1 MKQFLRSTLLRST
14 LPLAALVAGLALWA
28 APARAITVYGGDLTI
43 GAGDTAYVSFAC
55 AETEV
60 ARDDGSAK
68 RVNVRIS
75 ANPAGVV
82 ALYRVLSDGSLTTAA
97 SIPMYETV
105 GTSSLPIYEGEIA
118 VRGATPGQTT
128 VTLAV
133 GDATATFN
141 VTVTEP
147 TTITFRDTAGQ
158 PATSFIVGESDT
170 ALSGR
175 IVLDFGYKLPQ
186 DVSFGVT
193 SSDTANIAFTTPLPA
208 YKDSLQ
214 TRFDYTPLNGPANI
228 LLTFTGDVAYQN
240 GAVVTVTITNVPP
253 VLQSP
258 TGTEE
263 SPTPISVLQGATRTF
278 TAIARDVRADTLTF
292 HWLVN
297 GGEVATTTGTV
308 QPGGQVVS
316 SADLQIDTDETLVSV
331 YVDDGTD
338 VSRYGFWQVTLTD
351 SADILFTDECTVLP
365 IVLRGGNGQ
374 ATFHRAGRPDDQFDD
389 IPAPHNRVTGNKFE
403 TPGTIFVSAQPVDG
417 TYPFGWS
424 FSDPA
429 VAVDPADLY
438 VPNPSTAPI
447 QIRVPGAGD
456 GATLRYFSSKPYWM
470 YADIDNFGDFDQD
483 GLSDDWE
490 SYYLDGGKDASMHVF
505 SEWGTLAVTTPTGEY
520 GPSGTTWS
528 GDGTW
533 FNLEDTPDNDRI
545 PTREYEEIENVWT
558 DDPHYVPDMVNLV
571 RVFKYPLGGG
581 YIDYGTCV
589 GDNVG
594 EIYTI
599 GGLTSYENLPRQ
611 STALKP
617 FFSNILEFRGLP
629 QSASEDKNNPNWIS
643 YGYPGVLDTAVA
655 QMNGVLRGNSPATDP
670 TVADT
675 DGDILEDGWEYYFW
689 TTILYENSPE
699 NWRAYDPSQTLY
711 PVLNPGGGA
720 NFQTAGLPL
729 LRRDLEGYEE
739 AFDGGLFVRYGDQTF
754 QPELIRDECY
764 YGSPNLDPTTRS
776 NGPNFLTNTPVAW
789 TPYYEGA
796 SEVPTPAVVF
806 TLGDPDTG
814 LKVYTRDGHVDALGR
829 AKLFYDPYP
838 EDFVDQFGN
847 STYAGQEGA
856 YPQGIMAEAEPGEIK
871 GAFVNF
877 MTGEFFLPGYD
888 YYPPHIQEVIGSR
901 DAVATAHYRT
911 LNGLFPK
918 YWLLSQ
924 FDPMDPL
931 VLKWDGSMP
940 GYPDFEAILEAVGIA
955 PGRWNPVS
963 DLDGDGLTNYEEY
976 FLGTNPLHWD
986 TDFDGL
992 PDGWEVLFL
1001 LDPHNPRDASE
1012 NPDGDYMYAVGPYR
1026 HCDAYL
1032 YDYFQDTYWNG
1043 QVSLGFIPGAGAHGA
1058 PFGNPNIPFTSR
1070 EEFYVQKWMIGKD
1083 DSGSYPNFVSAVYP
1097 DDWWDYDRAV
1107 PIKSMN
1113 PRNDDS
1119 NDDHIPDGWALYA
1132 GYRPAGSID
1141 LIDHVWLPFFGPL
1154 PPFCPQPLRPDPDD
1168 AQGDGLGWL
1177 QEFENW
1183 TMYNTRQG
1191 QIDGGTYL
1199 EENQMPGKYHT
1210 AEWYRPTAVEW
1221 TNKTYPTDPWH
1232 GDTDGDG
1239 VPDASEYRE
1248 ADYDWNGDGDT
1259 LVNLNPCSADTRLDR
1274 FPDSWHYMTGTYDT
1288 TNALGGDKLGL
1299 FGAYGDPDKDG
1310 LPNYQE
1316 YLAGAVYGWRY
1327 DYWYSPDNEELWVPA
1342 GPEDGTFG
1350 IYQGLHSMKDD
1361 KLARR
1366 IAADPYIAANYS
1378 VDPIGPGVTR
1388 LVDVGAVD
1396 DPPVPI
1402 PADAYP
1408 YGKSVHFQ
1416 PYRASD
1422 FFRGR
1427 PSGARVSE
1435 IIGTVQRLEKR
1446 WQREIT
1452 HVRKVLVGYTADGEP
1467 EFEEETITA
1476 GGWDE
1481 TFSPTLNDLAK
1492 AEEDPQFKV
1501 SVIANYMQRVY
1512 ALTHDRL
1519 GRFMLDED
1527 PITGE
1532 LKSTAFIS
1540 LDEYFALYPGWP
1552 KAESDLRDYMYS
1564 YGRSPAPWEPDN
1576 VQVVD
1581 PGVPV
1586 LWAFMTPKD
1595 LFPACMPRNPDT
1607 DNDGMDDYWEV
1618 YHALNPLYG
1627 GSPDIGG
1634 AGSYPDQDRA
1644 DHHMYGLGSTR
1655 DWYMQ
1660 PNPTYVRVLTGGFAV
1675 SREPRAFYNMLAGYL
1690 MEAAHF
1696 DYKTRPWLAGDRFAD
1711 PDQDGLS
1718 NQEEC
1723 YNYLLNDVL
1732 HHTDPSPHWF
1742 TDTSYLES
1750 YVNLY
1755 YAPDAELASTFWWW
1769 DKDLLETDADA
1780 PSYLFDFEINEGF
1793 DTDNDNISDRVELTQ
1808 DDNNGVTDPLDLDSP
1823 RKRKAL
1829 YFDGYAAARTRNP
1842 YYHDKFTLTS
1852 YTVEFWVRPQ
1862 RLPEPGRRM
1871 TLVQRPVLMPV
1882 DDSSGATHWR
1892 IRNTFLIQLD
1902 ELGRVHA
1909 QVDNDALET
1918 VSSATTVSSGRL
1930 VPDHWAHIA
1939 VVMDSVED
1947 RLAIYING
1955 EHAGSVGAGL
1965 KPCTGGLFGFQWQS
1979 PTGTQEAPETA
1990 NLYDYSPAPIVLGAY
2005 DRNPWGIVSG
2015 PYETYP
2021 WGTSIRATIA
2031 GQSEPDFDPDQ
2042 YFVGWMDEV
2051 RIWDR
2056 CRSQA
2061 EILNNMSKRFTKA
2074 DIEAINHQ
2082 RFRWEVTGWEPDRV
2096 GVNLLAAT
2104 ANTDFPQK
2112 LLYHYSFDNLPD
2124 VMAARDRDTSFLE
2137 YFTADADPFPAGWQ
2151 SETVSAYR
2159 PNPFWTA
2166 PMWYHYRTLMFPH
2179 LVPWWYTAAHRSNI
2193 YTDYSYVPWIE
2204 NTVAHLPQTPALDMK
2219 GLFPNW
2225 DNTFVEEEGLE
2236 RWALM
2241 SYRYRSPLDWLNDAM
2256 IPPDFTPYRQDDVVP
2271 AQLPASGSTDVQ
2283 LSLIK
2288 NPMNPYVMFYRTAV
2302 SGPME
2307 VSPSAFAGKL
2317 DYYGRYTGIPVLSD
2331 MLPLLDAVADIDVEM
2346 WDGKGRGTELSAI
2359 DTDGDGMPDWWEI
2372 AQGLDPNSATGINGA
2387 YGDPDHDG
2395 LDNYAEYLARTSPYR
2410 YDTDSDGYSDYYSR
2424 PNNRELTYGELY
2436 DDGDGMDNAWEI
2448 ACHLDPNRFDATD
2461 DYDNDGWTNWEEY
2474 MAGTRPDI
2482 ADEFPEPSF
2491 NVAFYYNG
2499 ENVYAG
2505 ENGELDLDLPGRPLV
2520 ETYGEKTAGA
2530 EMGGHFD
2537 GRYQSVRSEGLD
2549 GDETLAKARF
2559 RERYPNGITV
2569 GESVHVTGFGLYQL
2583 DGYPV
2588 ADGAEVTL
2596 IVKGQLT
2603 TATVSQYELDPNFG
2617 LVAEVKAGGADYSGD
2632 GIALLRYSTGEIFT
2646 KGVIGNVYKTAY
2658 SVAGRAFP
2666 YTAVGMHRMP
2676 TGVHDHM
2683 VSGWNRFLGWL
2694 DLDGDE
2700 QWTPGAEP
2708 MGLSLPRPS
2717 LVSWD
2722 TVETTIPL
2730 TDSLWDFPRLG
2741 WADALEAVTNLVP
2754 TEYVVWF
2761 SYISD
2766 ITKDPDSQKATTNAT
2781 GRVAYDD
2788 FDGDGLDAYQ
2798 ESLAGVKGG
2807 KPVLDPENRD
2817 TAGDGRLDYDSQS
2830 AAGALTWGELYDDG
2844 DRLPSRWEADN
2855 GTDPDR
2861 YDAEDDPDG
2870 DGWTNYEEYLAG
2882 TSPTDASSF
2891 PKPIISATFLYDG
2904 DYAAA
2909 TNGAANPALATYSER
2924 RKGTY
2929 LDGNSAKGIYMGG
2942 SPDGVYALGDGY
2954 AANGLVF
2961 GSSGTRTVSGST
2973 FAATKLPYGNV
2984 RSARVTI
2991 LGSENTLEATEFNPE
3006 MLQVAIDPD
3015 GSSIYIEK
3023 EGGYVLSTGAYNG
3036 QVFMIEYEVEGY
3048 TYPFTASG
3056 FIRTKGTHA
3065 IGGYNRFFGW
3075 IDGDSNG
3082 TWNDGEPAGLS
3093 LYNASY
3099 VGQGSTTVTVP
3110 LTDELFGF
3118 PRISWPAATNANV
3131 TSYRVMIW
3139 DGNGDS
3145 ALVDENGKFVE
3156 GIVVE
3161 APRTFIQEGDYIE
3174 HGVRGLNIG
3183 AGETDTFTWSA
3194 FSNNGLEEEILAEG
3208 DFVVSL
3214 VPNVGA
3220 RRKMKAVSP
3229 ISGSTVCGSLVE
3241 FKWEMDWRTEG
3252 VTFEIKNSS
3261 GTTVLNRYIPFP
3273 VRHGKITDD
3282 DYYYTYIPQLEDG
3295 RSIVNLPTGSY
3306 TYTIKPNIRTTSS
3319 AITAAEKAGVS
3330 GSFAIDNSRDASR
3343 VCAAIK
3349 GHVHYYGRLANA
3361 QVPGKVVV
3369 QAYPL
3374 ASGTRTS
3381 LGLSGNPVARATANN
3396 NGEFALHGLSAG
3408 RYAVVGWV
3416 DSDGDGRFGDGD
3428 TQGFGFLG
3436 GSASPIQVPGWCP
3449 ALAITNSPDRVAVDL
3464 EDVHVVL
3471 RDRDTDGDGKPESY
3485 TGSAAQWKAA
3495 TLRTFPNFTQAQIEA
3510 LGWVTSYL
3518 FSTNDLAGSSISTE
3532 TQEGATTLHRNYFRS
3547 VIQAPR
3553 TFFHEED
3560 LRRCE
3565 QYLEETDENGRPT
3578 GNLLPTGSYVGYG
3591 FNLGTTNSIV
3601 MTWWVNASDG
3611 VSSQTI
3617 KADSFRIFAGT
3628 EPDRRAMKARY
3639 PTQLTKVH
3647 GNVVEFEWEMDWR
3660 NAGVQFDLY
3669 RIGDID
3675 EGEPRFWEPHERVP
3689 VVTNLTIAFPIC
3701 RGRTDTDHYYYTA
3714 TPQLAIEKSFL
3725 PLEDGVYEY
3734 TISERTR
3741 VDQTVF
3747 QRKAVTERFQLDN
3760 SGDLRGL
3767 YDVSGNIRYYGK
3779 LMERKAVATSGETA
3793 TQAGKLKYELTVD
3806 PAEVSPGAMCVLLVR
3821 AKQGD
3826 ESAGNWYDED
3836 GAATWAEEFFNDSAA
3851 NGILYANSTTNSSA
3865 WSGTIDYETGR
3876 ISVHFAS
3883 PGPDAGL
3890 TIRVARKTFPAPLY
3904 LQAFRLSDPGAAR
3917 TCTGV
3922 AGVPT
3927 AQKIQTAKGNFT
3939 IENLAQGDY
3948 AIRAFVDSNG
3958 NGAADPWETQ
3968 GVAELTSTASPNLNG
3983 NAAPIT
3989 VTDDVRGLMIVLHD
4003 RDTDNDL
4010 LPDAWE
4016 FWRNGNLN
4024 TSGYDRTD
4032 SSSGGLFWWQE
4043 YADGVLDSD
4052 PRTPDTDL
4060 DGLTDAMEILV
4071 TGTDT
4076 HLWDTDGD
4084 GVGDLEEFLVGSDPL
4099 DAEVAVP
4106 YTVPA
4111 LAFDEA
4117 GVPYVEIAYPALK
4130 PGVVLTYEL
4139 QRRESLAD
4147 GEWMTVAEHSVANT
4161 DGAVYY
4167 SRYDGV
4173 NDHLSEPGTAV
4184 LKPADQAAEEVDLTT
4199 GFYRVKVFADYGR
4212 MVDNGDGTW
4221 SYWTWAKASSGVYS
4235 FKEVARG
4242 EGTLVRDADGNW
4254 KFVDDATGLRKT
4266 LVRDENGNWKFQ
4278 N

>member
-1 MKQFLRSTLLRST
+1 MKQFLHASTLRPRLASAALALAFGLLAAPPAAAAPSFMMTELPLSANDDPQMVSFQCDPADLVQGAAAMAYVPNANIVKLYAVNAMTGEMSLSGGPSVTIPMTMVFGSFFVEPVSPGTVTLTVTLGGATAT
-14 LPLAALVAGLALWA
+14 LPITVSEPDNIVFTRAGSTVLYYPEGGQQTLHLDFGYNLPQTVTFQIQSTDDGSHVTFDQATLVAPMRSSGADFAFNAL
-28 APARAITVYGGDLTI
+28 D
-43 GAGDTAYVSFAC
+43 GANPSSVTFTFTGDTAYQGGA
-55 AETEV
+55 
-60 ARDDGSAK
+60 SA
-68 RVNVRIS
+68 
-75 ANPAGVV
+75 
-82 ALYRVLSDGSLTTAA
+82 
-97 SIPMYETV
+97 TV
-105 GTSSLPIYEGEIA
+105 M
-118 VRGATPGQTT
+118 
-128 VTLAV
+128 
-133 GDATATFN
+133 
-141 VTVTEP
+141 
-147 TTITFRDTAGQ
+147 
-158 PATSFIVGESDT
+158 
-170 ALSGR
+170 
-175 IVLDFGYKLPQ
+175 
-186 DVSFGVT
+186 
-193 SSDTANIAFTTPLPA
+193 
-208 YKDSLQ
+208 
-214 TRFDYTPLNGPANI
+214 
-228 LLTFTGDVAYQN
+228 
-240 GAVVTVTITNVPP
+240 ITNVPP
-253 VLQSP
+253 VLQYPSRDP
-258 TGTEE
+258 DN
-263 SPTPISVLQGATRTF
+263 PTPIQALAGAPFNFNATATDASSVDRESL
-278 TAIARDVRADTLTF
+278 VYNWSNSADTGPSISAR
-292 HWLVN
+292 V
-297 GGEVATTTGTV
+297 
-308 QPGGQVVS
+308 
-316 SADLQIDTDETLVSV
+316 SADGEIITVTASDKDGGTSETG
-331 YVDDGTD
+331 Y
-338 VSRYGFWQVTLTD
+338 FQVTLLE
-351 SADILFTDECTVLP
+351 SSKILFTDEIT
-365 IVLRGGNGQ
+365 IMAIKDKGGNGAADFVINPDTTGLDDASNPWNEAVGNDFKASNDMMVQ
-374 ATFHRAGRPDDQFDD
+374 A
-389 IPAPHNRVTGNKFE
+389 ILAP
-403 TPGTIFVSAQPVDG
+403 G
-417 TYPFGWS
+417 TYPFGWY
-424 FSDPA
+424 FANPELA
-429 VAVDPADLY
+429 ADPADLWI
-438 VPNPSTAPI
+438 PNPSTRSI
-447 QIRVPGAGD
+447 GVNTPGEGI
-456 GATLRYFSSKPYWM
+456 TVIRYFSSNAFKDYFNENDGLDPHKP
-470 YADIDNFGDFDQD
+470 IDNFGDFDQD
-483 GLSDDWE
+483 GLSDNWE
-490 SYYLDGGKDASMHVF
+490 AYYLDGGKDAAQYRFDM
-505 SEWGTLAVTTPTGEY
+505 WGSLAITTGRGLY
-520 GPSGTTWS
+520 GPSGTAFS
-528 GDGTW
+528 GGT
-533 FNLEDTPDNDRI
+533 FYNLEDTPDNDRV
-545 PTREYEEIENVWT
+545 PTARYEEIDNVWT
-558 DDPHYVPDMVNLV
+558 EDPHFFPDGDNKV
-571 RVFKYPLGGG
+571 RVFVYPLVNGGN
-581 YIDYGTCV
+581 YVDYGTH
-589 GDNVG
+589 VG
-594 EIYTI
+594 EEDVTYVSPSVT
-599 GGLTSYENLPRQ
+599 GRAYDVLASKR
-611 STALKP
+611 SAAAKP
-617 FFSNILEFRGLP
+617 FFSNILEFRGL
-629 QSASEDKNNPNWIS
+629 QQTSSEISADIENSPNWIS
-643 YGYPGVLDTAVA
+643 WGYPGLLSRTNLAV
-655 QMNGVLRGNSPATDP
+655 RGNCPGTDP

-675 DGDILEDGWEYYFW
+675 DGDGMEDGWEYYFW
-689 TTILYENSPE
+689 TTILYENKPE
-699 NWRAYDPSQTLY
+699 FWRAYDPTFTLY
-711 PVLNPGGGA
+711 PNLAPGGSADFRATGI
-720 NFQTAGLPL
+720 PL
-729 LRRDLEGYEE
+729 MRRALEGYEAE
-739 AFDGGLFVRYGDQTF
+739 WDGGLFVRYAPQTF
-754 QPELIRDECY
+754 EPELIRDECY

-776 NGPNFLTNTPVAW
+776 NKPNYLTNAPIASVA
-789 TPYYEGA
+789 YYDDPMDE
-796 SEVPTPAVVF
+796 EPTPAVVF
-806 TLGDPDTG
+806 TMGG
-814 LKVYTRDGHVDALGR
+814 LEVYTRDGHVDALGR
-829 AKLFYDPYP
+829 AKLFFNPR
-838 EDFVDQFGN
+838 QFADYIDADGN
-847 STYAGQEGA
+847 PHISYAGQEGT
-856 YPQGIMAEAEPGEIK
+856 YPSAIGADTEPGEIP
-871 GAFVNF
+871 GAYVDFL
-877 MTGEFFLPGYD
+877 TGQFFLPGYD
-888 YYPPHIQEVIGSR
+888 AFPTYIQEVIGSR
-901 DAVATAHYRT
+901 EAELSASYRT

-918 YWLLSQ
+918 AWLLNQ
-924 FDPMDPL
+924 FDPRSE
-931 VLKWDGSMP
+931 DGGLMP
-940 GYPDFEAILEAVGIA
+940 NIAQPNFGEILGALGLSA
-955 PGRWNPVS
+955 AMWNPGN
-963 DLDGDGLTNYEEY
+963 DLDGDGVPDIDEFYV
-976 FLGTNPLHWD
+976 GTNPLHWD
-986 TDFDGL
+986 TDNDGL
-992 PDGWEVLFL
+992 PDGWELLFD
-1001 LDPHNPRDASE
+1001 LDPHDPADAGK
-1012 NPDGDYMYAVGPYR
+1012 NPDCDVMYVSGPYR
-1026 HCDAYL
+1026 HCDAFL
-1032 YDYFQDTYWNG
+1032 YDYFQQFFWNG
-1043 QVSLGFIPGAGAHGA
+1043 AVSLGFIPGAGAHTA
-1058 PFGNPNIPFTSR
+1058 PIANPNIAFTSR
-1070 EEFYVQKWMIGKD
+1070 EEFYVQKWMLGKD
-1083 DSGSYPNFVSAVYP
+1083 DSGNFPMFTQLVYP
-1097 DDWWDYDRAV
+1097 ANWVDAEGNMV
-1107 PIKSMN
+1107 KSLN
-1113 PRNDDS
+1113 PRSDDS
-1119 NDDHIPDGWALYA
+1119 NQDHIPDGWALYA
-1132 GYRPAGSID
+1132 GYKPAGSID
-1141 LIDHVWLPFFGPL
+1141 LIDHVFAAFFPPF
-1154 PPFCPQPLRPDPDD
+1154 PFCPDALRPDPDD
-1168 AQGDGLGWL
+1168 KAGDGLGWRA
-1177 QEFENW
+1177 EFENW
-1183 TMYNTRQG
+1183 TMYQTRQA
-1191 QIDGGTYL
+1191 QEGGVYL
-1199 EENQMPGKYHT
+1199 EEEQCVGHYHG
-1210 AEWYRPTAVEW
+1210 ADWYLPTAQDW
-1221 TNKTYPTDPWH
+1221 TNKLFPTDPWH

-1239 VPDASEYRE
+1239 VADAAEHTE
-1248 ADYDWNGDGDT
+1248 ADYDYNGDGDP
-1259 LVNLNPCSADTRLDR
+1259 LVNLNPSSADTRLDR
-1274 FPDSWHYMTGTYDT
+1274 MGDGWHYYTGTYDT
-1288 TNALGGDKLGL
+1288 TNALGVGKLDV
-1299 FGAYGDPDKDG
+1299 FGPYGDPDKDG

-1316 YLAGAVYGWRY
+1316 YLAGSVYGWRY
-1327 DYWYSPDNEELWVPA
+1327 DKWYSPDHEELWVPFGAYQAPYSMRDDHLA
-1342 GPEDGTFG
+1342 G
-1350 IYQGLHSMKDD
+1350 
-1361 KLARR
+1361 R
-1366 IAADPYIAANYS
+1366 IASDPWIAANYS
-1378 VDPIGPGVTR
+1378 IDPIPGANLR
-1388 LVDVGAVD
+1388 LYDVCD
-1396 DPPVPI
+1396 TMDPPVPI
-1402 PADAYP
+1402 ATDGYP

-1416 PYRASD
+1416 PYRPSD
-1422 FFRGR
+1422 FFRAG
-1427 PSGARVSE
+1427 PSDVRINKIVS
-1435 IIGTVQRLEKR
+1435 TVLCLENR
-1446 WQREIT
+1446 WQRELT
-1452 HVRKVLVGYTADGEP
+1452 HEFKEDGRILTAQ
-1467 EFEEETITA
+1467 
-1476 GGWDE
+1476 GWDE
-1481 TFSPTLNDLAK
+1481 SNSPTLNDMAK
-1492 AEEDPQFKV
+1492 AAEDPQFKV
-1501 SVIANYMQRVY
+1501 SPIANYMQRVY
-1512 ALTHDRL
+1512 ALTHDVE
-1519 GRFMLDED
+1519 GRFMLDHD
-1527 PITGE
+1527 PETGAE
-1532 LKSTAFIS
+1532 LPTAFIS
-1540 LDEYFALYPGWP
+1540 IEEFYTLYDGTPC
-1552 KAESDLRDYMYS
+1552 AENDLRDYMYS
-1564 YGRSPAPWEPDN
+1564 YGRRPAGWEPED

-1581 PGVPV
+1581 PGPPV
-1586 LWAFMTPKD
+1586 LWRFMGTKAVYPT
-1595 LFPACMPRNPDT
+1595 LLPRDPDT
-1607 DNDGMDDYWEV
+1607 DHDGMDDYWEV
-1618 YHALNPLYG
+1618 YHGLNPLYG

-1644 DHHMYGLGSTR
+1644 DVHPWGNGSTR
-1655 DWYMQ
+1655 DWIINAD
-1660 PNPTYVRVLTGGFAV
+1660 PAYVRILDPTDAGLQPVTREDAPFHTPLGFPVA
-1675 SREPRAFYNMLAGYL
+1675 A
-1690 MEAAHF
+1690 AAHF
-1696 DYKTRPWLAGDRFAD
+1696 DYRTRPWLAGDRFSD

-1742 TDTSYLES
+1742 TDMSYAES
-1750 YVNLY
+1750 LVNLY
-1755 YAPDAELASTFWWW
+1755 YKVDGELGSLYWWW
-1769 DKDLLETDADA
+1769 DLDLLETDADG
-1780 PSYLFDFEINEGF
+1780 PTYLFDFEINEGF
-1793 DTDNDNISDRVELTQ
+1793 DTDNDNISDREELTQ
-1808 DDNNGVTDPLDLDSP
+1808 SDNNGVTDPLDLDSP

-1829 YFDGYAAARTRNP
+1829 YLDGHAAARTRNP

-1852 YTVEFWVRPQ
+1852 YTVELWVRPQ
-1862 RLPEPGRRM
+1862 ELPAPGKRA

-1918 VSSATTVSSGRL
+1918 VSSVTAVSTGRL
-1930 VPDHWAHIA
+1930 VPDHWTHIA
-1939 VVMDSVED
+1939 VVMDSQDD

-1955 EHAGSVGAGL
+1955 EYAGSVGAGL

-1979 PTGTQEAPETA
+1979 PTGTQNAWETA

-2005 DRNPWGIVSG
+2005 DRNPWGIVG
-2015 PYETYP
+2015 GAHETFP
-2021 WGTSIRATIA
+2021 WGTALGGTVA

-2124 VMAARDRDTSFLE
+2124 VMPAPDRDTSFME

-2151 SETVSAYR
+2151 SDTVSAYR

-2166 PMWYHYRTLMFPH
+2166 PMWYHYRSLVFPH
-2179 LVPWWYTAAHRSNI
+2179 LVPWWYAAAHRSNV

-2225 DNTFVEEEGLE
+2225 DNTLVEEEGLE
-2236 RWALM
+2236 RWALQ
-2241 SYRYRSPLDWLNDAM
+2241 SYRYRSPLDWLSDAL
-2256 IPPDFTPYRQDDVVP
+2256 IAKDFVPYRQDDVVP
-2271 AQLPASGSTDVQ
+2271 AALPAAGSTDVQ

-2288 NPMNPYVMFYRTAV
+2288 NSMNPYVMFYRTAL
-2302 SGPME
+2302 SAADE
-2307 VSPSAFAGKL
+2307 VSPNAFAGKL

-2331 MLPLLDAVADIDVEM
+2331 MLPLMDAVADIDVEM

-2372 AQGLDPNSATGINGA
+2372 AQGLDPNSAVGANGA

-2395 LDNYAEYLARTSPYR
+2395 LDNYAEYLARTNPYR

-2424 PNNRELTYGELY
+2424 PSNRELTYGELY

-2448 ACHLDPNRFDATD
+2448 AHRLDPNRYDATD
-2461 DYDNDGWTNWEEY
+2461 DYDDDGWTNWEEY

-2482 ADEFPEPSF
+2482 ADEFPEPAF

-2499 ENVYAG
+2499 ENIYASEDG
-2505 ENGELDLDLPGRPLV
+2505 TLNLSMPGRPLV
-2520 ETYGEKTAGA
+2520 ESYGEKTAGA

-2537 GRYQSVRSEGLD
+2537 GRYQSKRSEDLD
-2549 GDETLAKARF
+2549 GNETQAKARF
-2559 RERYPNGITV
+2559 RERYPNGIAIGGT
-2569 GESVHVTGFGLYQL
+2569 HNATGYGLYQL
-2583 DGYPV
+2583 DGHPV
-2588 ADGAEVTL
+2588 ADGAAVTL
-2596 IVKGQLT
+2596 YVKGQP
-2603 TATVSQYELDPNFG
+2603 ATFTVAPYELDPNFG
-2617 LVAEVKAGGADYSGD
+2617 VIVEVKAGGNDYTGD
-2632 GIALLRYSTGEIFT
+2632 GIGLLRYSTGEIFT
-2646 KGVIGNVYKTAY
+2646 KGVVSDVRKAEY

-2666 YTAVGMHRMP
+2666 YTAVGMFRMP

-2694 DLDGDE
+2694 DLDGDN

-2730 TDSLWDFPRLG
+2730 TDTLWDFPRLG
-2741 WADALEAVTNLVP
+2741 WGEAVESITNLVP

-2798 ESLAGVKGG
+2798 ESLAGVSGG
-2807 KPVLDPENRD
+2807 KPVLDPQNRD

-2830 AAGALTWGELYDDG
+2830 AAGTLTWGELYDDG

-2882 TSPTDASSF
+2882 TSPTDPSSF

-2909 TNGAANPALATYSER
+2909 TNGAANPVLATYSER

-2942 SPDGVYALGDGY
+2942 SPDGVYSLSDGY

-2961 GSSGTRTVSGST
+2961 GANGSRTVSGTT
-2973 FAATKLPYGNV
+2973 FAATKLPYGNI
-2984 RSARVTI
+2984 RTARVTI
-2991 LGSENTLEATEFNPE
+2991 LGSDNTLEATEFNPE

-3015 GSSIYIEK
+3015 GSCIYIEK
-3023 EGGYVLSTGAYNG
+3023 EGGYVLSTGSYNG

-3048 TYPFTASG
+3048 TYPFTASA

-3093 LYNASY
+3093 LYNHSY
-3099 VGQGSTTVTVP
+3099 VGQGSATVTVP
-3110 LTDELFGF
+3110 LTDDLFGF

-3145 ALVDENGKFVE
+3145 ALVDEAGNFVE

-3161 APRTFIQEGDYIE
+3161 APRTFIQEGDYLE

-3208 DFVVSL
+3208 SFVVSL
-3214 VPNVGA
+3214 VPNVGS
-3220 RRKMKAVSP
+3220 RRRMKALSP
-3229 ISGSTVCGSLVE
+3229 ISGSTVYGSLVE

-3252 VTFEIKNSS
+3252 VTIEIKNP
-3261 GTTVLNRYIPFP
+3261 GGATVLNRYIPFP

-3295 RSIVNLPTGSY
+3295 RSIVNLPKLPEGQRY
-3306 TYTIKPNIRTTSS
+3306 TYTIKPNIRTTSA
-3319 AITAAEKAGVS
+3319 AITEEERSGIS
-3330 GSFAIDNSRDASR
+3330 GSFAIDDTTDASR

-3349 GHVHYYGRLANA
+3349 GHVHYYGRLGAA
-3361 QVPGKVVV
+3361 QVPGQVVV

-3374 ASGTRTS
+3374 ASGARTS
-3381 LGLSGNPVARATANN
+3381 LGLSGNPVARTTVGAND
-3396 NGEFALHGLSAG
+3396 GSFALSGLPAG
-3408 RYAVVGWV
+3408 KYAVIGWV
-3416 DSDGDGRFGDGD
+3416 DSNGDGLFGDGD
-3428 TQGFGFLG
+3428 TQGFGFIG
-3436 GSASPIQVPGWCP
+3436 GSADPIQVAGWYP
-3449 ALAITNSPDRVAVDL
+3449 ALAITNSPDHVAVDL

-3485 TGSAAQWKAA
+3485 TGSNWKGA

-3547 VIQAPR
+3547 VVQAPR

-3565 QYLEETDENGRPT
+3565 QYLEETDEDGRPT

-3617 KADSFRIFAGT
+3617 KADNFRLDAGAAA
-3628 EPDRRAMKARY
+3628 DRRAMKARY

-3669 RIGDID
+3669 RIGDIIVLPNND
-3675 EGEPRFWEPHERVP
+3675 SRRWIEYNSENPDPAKRAPVP

-3714 TPQLAIEKSFL
+3714 KPQLAIEKSFL

-3779 LMERKAVATSGETA
+3779 LMERKAVKDKDVAGETS
-3793 TQAGKLKYELTVD
+3793 TQAGKLKYELSVAPTNI
-3806 PAEVSPGAMCVLLVR
+3806 SPGAMCVLLVR
-3821 AKQGD
+3821 GTNGT
-3826 ESAGNWYDED
+3826 ETAGNWYDED
-3836 GAATWAEEFFNDSAA
+3836 GAVTWAEEFFNDSAA
-3851 NGILYANSTTNSSA
+3851 NGILYASSTTNATSTA
-3865 WSGTIDYETGR
+3865 WSGTIDYETGTIR
-3876 ISVHFAS
+3876 LQFEE
-3883 PGPDAGL
+3883 PGPEAGL
-3890 TIRVARKTFPAPLY
+3890 TIRVAKKTFPAPLY
-3904 LQAFRLSDPGAAR
+3904 LQAYRLSDPGAAR

-3922 AGVPT
+3922 SGVPT

-3939 IENLAQGDY
+3939 IENLVQGDY

-4016 FWRNGNLN
+4016 FWRNGNLG

-4032 SSSGGLFWWQE
+4032 SSAGGLFWWQE

-4099 DAEVAVP
+4099 DAEAAVP

-4117 GVPYVEIAYPALK
+4117 GVPYVEIGYPALK